1 MRNRPLVRDERWVI
15 VILKEY
21 FQHFVLFQGG
31 YFSPK
36 SVCTTWYWESKSKIF
51 WKKTD
56 LISIKSVCTCT
67 ILKHEKK
74 YIENILEEGS
84 LTFQRKCSH
93 NWLSISCSS
102 CRASTPYMGNR
113 DSITNSQTPY
123 MGSKDLLAAAYMN
136 SLFVKILLI
145 LCTCIYGQQRHAHA
159 SLHGLIVCLTNIWIL
174 CTWSIKSLTAKTPY
188 L

>member
-1 MRNRPLVRDERWVI
+1 MFAHAQFDNT
-15 VILKEY
+15 K
-21 FQHFVLFQGG
+21 
-31 YFSPK
+31 
-36 SVCTTWYWESKSKIF
+36 
-51 WKKTD
+51 
-56 LISIKSVCTCT
+56 
-67 ILKHEKK
+67 KK
-74 YIENILEEGS
+74 YIENILEERS

-174 CTWSIKSLTAKTPY
+174 CTWSIQSLTAKLHIYRQQRPIKRKKRIYSFLESPEITGGNFWTTISPT
-188 L
+188 LASKRMIRIKGSRRF